1 MRPVLRDRLVM
12 PILLPLGILAVIAAV
27 LFGFSRILLSL
38 TPTAATV
45 TAIVVA
51 SGVVITAAVAAGRKQ
66 VRLSTLGAML
76 GVTAGVAMLAGG
88 VALAVVGGNEEEGGG
103 GEKPVVTLAAAN
115 IAFEPTSLTVPAG
128 EAFTLQFHN
137 QDANTQHNVQIFDDP
152 KFAGTP
158 LFSGALVTG
167 VRQTDYEV
175 DPLEA
180 GAYFFHCEVHPTMT
194 GKMQAVPSGGGG
206 GGTGPSGP
214 GGGGGV
220 TVVAQS
226 LAFDTATIDARAGAH
241 DDHVREPRRGRAAQH
256 RDLRGQL
263 ARRRAVQR
271 GADHGARDRGV
282 RHPRAAAGRALLPVQ
297 RPPEHERHRRGLGYR
312 WGRWGWSAARAD
324 RSDRP
329 LLAPISSDR
338 EHDAAPTGSVT
349 LRLRSDG
356 GDRAHPFAERSCAEG
371 EGSV

>member
-51 SGVVITAAVAAGRKQ
+51 SGVVTTAAVAAGRKQ

-88 VALAVVGGNEEEGGG
+88 VALAVVGGSEEEPGGG

-158 LFSGALVTG
+158 LFNGALVTG
-167 VRQTDYEV
+167 VRQAEYDV
-175 DPLEA
+175 GPLAA
-180 GAYFFHCEVHPTMT
+180 GAYFFRCEVHPTMT
-194 GKMQAVPSGGGG
+194 GEMQAVPTGGGG
-206 GGTGPSGP
+206 GGTGPGGP
-214 GGGGGV
+214 RPGGGGV
-220 TVVAQS
+220 TVVAQNV
-226 LAFDTATIDARAGAH
+226 AFDTATIELEPVPTTITFENRDAGVQHNIAIYSDSSLGDELFNGDLVTGPATAEYAVPALPPGEHYFQCNVHPTMSGTVLVSDAG
-241 DDHVREPRRGRAAQH
+241 G
-256 RDLRGQL
+256 G
-263 ARRRAVQR
+263 
-271 GADHGARDRGV
+271 
-282 RHPRAAAGRALLPVQ
+282 
-297 RPPEHERHRRGLGYR
+297 PP
-312 WGRWGWSAARAD
+312 
-324 RSDRP
+324 
-329 LLAPISSDR
+329 
-338 EHDAAPTGSVT
+338 PTGPTGPS
-349 LRLRSDG
+349 
-356 GDRAHPFAERSCAEG
+356 
-371 EGSV
+371 

>member
-12 PILLPLGILAVIAAV
+12 PILLPLGILAVIAVV

-51 SGVVITAAVAAGRKQ
+51 GGVVITAAVAAGRKQ

-88 VALAVVGGNEEEGGG
+88 VALAVVGGSEEEAGG

-128 EAFTLQFHN
+128 EAFTLRFHN
-137 QDANTQHNVQIFDDP
+137 EDANTQHNVQIFDDP

-194 GKMQAVPSGGGG
+194 GKMQAVPTGPGGPGG
-206 GGTGPSGP
+206 PGGTGPGGP
-214 GGGGGV
+214 GGGV
-220 TVVAQS
+220 TVVAQNI
-226 LAFDTATIDARAGAH
+226 AFDTSTIQLEPVPTTITFENRDAGVQHDIAIYSDSSVADELFAGELVTGPATVDY
-241 DDHVREPRRGRAAQH
+241 
-256 RDLRGQL
+256 
-263 ARRRAVQR
+263 AVPALPPGEHYFQCN
-271 GADHGARDRGV
+271 V
-282 RHPRAAAGRALLPVQ
+282 HPNMNGSVVVSDTGGGGGP
-297 RPPEHERHRRGLGYR
+297 PPE
-312 WGRWGWSAARAD
+312 
-324 RSDRP
+324 
-329 LLAPISSDR
+329 
-338 EHDAAPTGSVT
+338 PTGPS
-349 LRLRSDG
+349 
-356 GDRAHPFAERSCAEG
+356 
-371 EGSV
+371 

>member
-1 MRPVLRDRLVM
+1 MKPALRDRLVM

-51 SGVVITAAVAAGRKQ
+51 IGVVVTASVAAGRKQ
-66 VRLSTLGAML
+66 VRLSTIGAML

-88 VALAVVGGNEEEGGG
+88 VALAVVGGSEEEPGGG

-128 EAFTLQFHN
+128 EAFTLRFHN
-137 QDANTQHNVQIFDDP
+137 EDANTQHNVQIFDDP
-152 KFAGTP
+152 KFEGTP

-194 GKMQAVPSGGGG
+194 GKMQAVPSVPGGP
-206 GGTGPSGP
+206 GGTGPGGP
-214 GGGGGV
+214 GGGV
-220 TVVAQS
+220 TVVAQNI
-226 LAFDTATIDARAGAH
+226 AFDTSTIRLEPVPTMITFENRDAGVQHDIAIYSDSSLADELFAGELVTGPATVDY
-241 DDHVREPRRGRAAQH
+241 
-256 RDLRGQL
+256 
-263 ARRRAVQR
+263 AVPALPPGEHYFQCN
-271 GADHGARDRGV
+271 V
-282 RHPRAAAGRALLPVQ
+282 HPNMNGSVVVSDTGGGGGP
-297 RPPEHERHRRGLGYR
+297 PPE
-312 WGRWGWSAARAD
+312 
-324 RSDRP
+324 
-329 LLAPISSDR
+329 
-338 EHDAAPTGSVT
+338 PTGPS
-349 LRLRSDG
+349 
-356 GDRAHPFAERSCAEG
+356 
-371 EGSV
+371 

>member
-88 VALAVVGGNEEEGGG
+88 VALAVVGGSEEEAGG

-137 QDANTQHNVQIFDDP
+137 QDANTQHNVQIFEDP

-158 LFSGALVTG
+158 LFNGALVTG
-167 VRQTDYEV
+167 VRQADYDV
-175 DPLEA
+175 HPLEA
-180 GAYFFHCEVHPTMT
+180 GAYFFRCEVHPTTMT
-194 GKMQAVPSGGGG
+194 GEMQAVPSGGGG
-206 GGTGPSGP
+206 GGTGPGGGP
-214 GGGGGV
+214 GVGPGV

-226 LAFDTATIDARAGAH
+226 LAFDTATIELEPVPTTITFENRDAGVQHNIAIYSDSSLGDELFNGELITGPATAEYAVPALPPGEHYFQCNVHPNMSGIVVVSDAG
-241 DDHVREPRRGRAAQH
+241 G
-256 RDLRGQL
+256 GG
-263 ARRRAVQR
+263 
-271 GADHGARDRGV
+271 GAG
-282 RHPRAAAGRALLPVQ
+282 
-297 RPPEHERHRRGLGYR
+297 PP
-312 WGRWGWSAARAD
+312 
-324 RSDRP
+324 
-329 LLAPISSDR
+329 
-338 EHDAAPTGSVT
+338 PTGPSGP
-349 LRLRSDG
+349 S
-356 GDRAHPFAERSCAEG
+356 
-371 EGSV
+371 

>member
-88 VALAVVGGNEEEGGG
+88 VALAVVGGSEEEAGG

-137 QDANTQHNVQIFDDP
+137 QDANTQHNVQIFEDP

-158 LFSGALVTG
+158 LFNGALVTG
-167 VRQTDYEV
+167 VRQADYDV
-175 DPLEA
+175 HPLEA
-180 GAYFFHCEVHPTMT
+180 GAYFFRCEVHPTTMT
-194 GKMQAVPSGGGG
+194 GEMQAVPSGGGG
-206 GGTGPSGP
+206 GGTGPGGGP
-214 GGGGGV
+214 GGGGV
-220 TVVAQS
+220 TVVAQNV
-226 LAFDTATIDARAGAH
+226 AFDTATIELEPVPTTITFENRDAGVQHNIAIYSDSSLGDELFNGELITGPATAEYAVPALPAGEH
-241 DDHVREPRRGRAAQH
+241 YFQCN
-256 RDLRGQL
+256 
-263 ARRRAVQR
+263 VQPNMS
-271 GADHGARDRGV
+271 GTVLVSD
-282 RHPRAAAGRALLPVQ
+282 AGGGGGGG
-297 RPPEHERHRRGLGYR
+297 PP
-312 WGRWGWSAARAD
+312 
-324 RSDRP
+324 
-329 LLAPISSDR
+329 
-338 EHDAAPTGSVT
+338 PTGPSGP
-349 LRLRSDG
+349 S
-356 GDRAHPFAERSCAEG
+356 
-371 EGSV
+371 

>member
-1 MRPVLRDRLVM
+1 MSPAVRDRLVM
-12 PILLPLGILAVIAAV
+12 PILLPLGILAVIAVV

-51 SGVVITAAVAAGRKQ
+51 TGVVVTASVAAGRKQ

-76 GVTAGVAMLAGG
+76 GGTVGVAMLA
-88 VALAVVGGNEEEGGG
+88 GG

-137 QDANTQHNVQIFDDP
+137 EDANTQHNVQIFDDP

-158 LFSGALVTG
+158 LFSGALITG

-194 GKMQAVPSGGGG
+194 GKMQAVPSGPGGPG
-206 GGTGPSGP
+206 GPGGTGPGGP
-214 GGGGGV
+214 GGGV
-220 TVVAQS
+220 TVVAQNI
-226 LAFDTATIDARAGAH
+226 A
-241 DDHVREPRRGRAAQH
+241 
-256 RDLRGQL
+256 
-263 ARRRAVQR
+263 
-271 GADHGARDRGV
+271 
-282 RHPRAAAGRALLPVQ
+282 
-297 RPPEHERHRRGLGYR
+297 
-312 WGRWGWSAARAD
+312 
-324 RSDRP
+324 
-329 LLAPISSDR
+329 
-338 EHDAAPTGSVT
+338 
-349 LRLRSDG
+349 
-356 GDRAHPFAERSCAEG
+356 
-371 EGSV
+371 

>member
-194 GKMQAVPSGGGG
+194 GEMQAVPSGGGG

-226 LAFDTATIDARAGAH
+226 LAFDTATIELEPVPTTITFENRTRACSTTSRSTRTARS
-241 DDHVREPRRGRAAQH
+241 PT
-256 RDLRGQL
+256 
-263 ARRRAVQR
+263 
-271 GADHGARDRGV
+271 
-282 RHPRAAAGRALLPVQ
+282 
-297 RPPEHERHRRGLGYR
+297 
-312 WGRWGWSAARAD
+312 SC
-324 RSDRP
+324 S
-329 LLAPISSDR
+329 
-338 EHDAAPTGSVT
+338 TGS
-349 LRLRSDG
+349 
-356 GDRAHPFAERSCAEG
+356 
-371 EGSV
+371 

>member
-1 MRPVLRDRLVM
+1 MKPALRDRLVM
-12 PILLPLGILAVIAAV
+12 PILLPLGILAVIAAA

-51 SGVVITAAVAAGRKQ
+51 IGVVVTASVAAGRKQ
-66 VRLSTLGAML
+66 VRLSTIGAML

-88 VALAVVGGNEEEGGG
+88 VALAVVGGTEEEPGGG

-128 EAFTLQFHN
+128 EAFTLRFHN
-137 QDANTQHNVQIFDDP
+137 EDANTQHNVQIFDDP

-194 GKMQAVPSGGGG
+194 GKMQAVPSGPGGPG
-206 GGTGPSGP
+206 GPGGTGPGGP
-214 GGGGGV
+214 GGGV
-220 TVVAQS
+220 TVVAQNI
-226 LAFDTATIDARAGAH
+226 AFDTSTIHLEPVPTTITFENRDAGVQHDIAIYSDSSLADELFAGELVTGPATVDY
-241 DDHVREPRRGRAAQH
+241 
-256 RDLRGQL
+256 
-263 ARRRAVQR
+263 AVPALPPGEHYFQCN
-271 GADHGARDRGV
+271 V
-282 RHPRAAAGRALLPVQ
+282 HPNMNGSAVVSDTGGGGGP
-297 RPPEHERHRRGLGYR
+297 PPE
-312 WGRWGWSAARAD
+312 
-324 RSDRP
+324 
-329 LLAPISSDR
+329 
-338 EHDAAPTGSVT
+338 PTGPS
-349 LRLRSDG
+349 
-356 GDRAHPFAERSCAEG
+356 
-371 EGSV
+371 